1 MFTAYNKK
9 QDSPE
14 SLEVNPEED
23 ALIEQFKQEVIYKVV
38 LSSEEE
44 QWIFT
49 QWLSA
54 GRDHNELQSQI
65 KNFYSHWCNE
75 DMEYAADGKIKPESE
90 IQFAADQEEAGEE

>member
-14 SLEVNPEED
+14 TLEVTPD
-23 ALIEQFKQEVIYKVV
+23 VDTLIEKFKQEVIYKVV

-44 QWIFT
+44 QKIFT

-54 GRDHNELQSQI
+54 GRDHNEFASQL

-75 DMEYAADGKIKPESE
+75 DMEYAVDGKIKPESE
-90 IQFAADQEEAGEE
+90 IQFAADQEDGGEE